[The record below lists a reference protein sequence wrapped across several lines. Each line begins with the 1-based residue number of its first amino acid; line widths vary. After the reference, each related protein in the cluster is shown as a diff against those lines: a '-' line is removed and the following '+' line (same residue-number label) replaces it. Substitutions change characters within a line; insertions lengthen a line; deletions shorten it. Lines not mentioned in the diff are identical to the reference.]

1 MPTLLPKPAELL
13 PNPRPRRARPRPPE
27 QPTDDLV
34 RAARAG
40 DGDATGEL
48 YRRTWRQ
55 ACRVASGFCRPDD
68 ADDAAAEGL
77 ARALCRLEQLRDP
90 ASAEAWL
97 LQCVVRAAVDQ
108 SRQRQRH
115 RALGVMAS
123 IAGQPAAT
131 VESADEAAMGMLE
144 RGTMAA
150 AIADLPPAGR
160 RLLLLRYATSTP
172 LRTLAS
178 AWQVPEGTL
187 RRQCVE
193 ARRHAGQ
200 RYLYRQLRP
209 VTDQA
214 CARVTNLLCRE
225 PYHRPGP
232 RLRRQAVEHLRRC
245 SGCRDRQRELASL
258 LRELGHRLPPG

>member
-1 MPTLLPKPAELL
+1 MQTLLASPAEFD
-13 PNPRPRRARPRPPE
+13 PDQRPRRARWRPLE

-40 DGDATGEL
+40 DSDAAGEL
-48 YRRTWRQ
+48 YRRTWTR
-55 ACRVASGFCRPDD
+55 ARRVATGFCRPDD

-77 ARALCRLEQLRDP
+77 SRALLRLEQLRDP

-97 LQCVVRAAVDQ
+97 LRCVVRAAIDQ
-108 SRQRQRH
+108 SRQLQRH
-115 RALGVMAS
+115 QTLRARAVAVGLAS
-123 IAGQPAAT
+123 AT
-131 VESADEAAMGMLE
+131 VEAADEAAMETLD
-144 RGTMAA
+144 RATMAA
-150 AIADLPPAGR
+150 AIDDLPPPAR
-160 RLLLLRYATSTP
+160 RLLLERYGSAIP

-178 AWQVPEGTL
+178 AWQVPEGTI
-187 RRQCVE
+187 RRQCVD

-232 RLRRQAVEHLRRC
+232 RLRRHTIEHLRRC
-245 SGCRDRQRELASL
+245 SACRDRQRELACV
-258 LRELGHRLPPG
+258 LRELRYRTPPG